1 MKPLRLFISLA
12 LVLAVG
18 MIIFFFLAR
27 HAKVKRMQLI
37 SEPVG
42 IETFTKPALTVTVP
56 DTTPVSAGNIDTH
69 MHFGGKLSSGEMKSL
84 YASAAGYLIENMDA
98 VGLEKAILVTVLSPS
113 ATLSGEGIE
122 QLTAATIALYP
133 DRLFRMAGGAQLG
146 TIIEATDPDA
156 VTPSIQKTFRTQ
168 AVALLDAGAIGFG
181 EMITLHP
188 CLGSKHNY
196 QFAPPDHPLFLLLAD
211 IAAERGVPIDLHAE
225 AVAQTRPMPENIQRA
240 CDQNPDTLEATIP
253 AIESLLAHN
262 RSANIV
268 WQHIGWDNTGEMT
281 VKLLRR
287 LLETHSNLFLAL
299 KVEERG
305 FQVGTNNQVQ
315 MLNRIVDSNG
325 EIGQD
330 WLDLFEDFP
339 DRFMIGADEFV
350 DASGERPVGAASLD
364 ATWKMVDQ
372 LPADL
377 EQKFGS
383 ENAARVYG
391 LE

>member
-1 MKPLRLFISLA
+1 MKPLRLFISFAFVLLA
-12 LVLAVG
+12 G
-18 MIIFFFLAR
+18 MLIFFFLAR

-42 IETFTKPALTVTVP
+42 IETSTKPALTVTVP
-56 DTTPVSAGNIDTH
+56 EAAVVSAGNIDTH
-69 MHFGGKLSSGEMKSL
+69 MHLGGKLSSGEMKSL
-84 YASAAGYLIENMDA
+84 YARAAEYLIENMDA
-98 VGLEKAILVTVLSPS
+98 IGLEKAVLVTVISPS
-113 ATLSGEGIE
+113 ATMGGEAIE

-146 TIIEATDPDA
+146 TIIESTDPDA
-156 VTPSIQKTFRTQ
+156 VTSSIQQSFRTQ
-168 AVALLDAGAIGFG
+168 ATALLDAGAIGFG

-225 AVAQTRPMPENIQRA
+225 AVAETRTMPENIQRV
-240 CDQNPDTLEATIP
+240 CDQNPETLEATIP
-253 AIESLLAHN
+253 AIETLLSHN

-281 VKLLRR
+281 VELLRR
-287 LLETHSNLFLAL
+287 LLDTHPNLFMAL

-305 FQVGTNNQVQ
+305 FQVGTNSQVS
-315 MLNRIVDSNG
+315 MPNRIVDSSG
-325 EIGQD
+325 RIEQD

-339 DRFMIGADEFV
+339 DRFMVGADEFV
-350 DASGERPVGAASLD
+350 DATGEQPVGAASLD

-377 EQKFGS
+377 AQKFGS

-391 LE
+391 L